1 VKERLGPGAWLTLR
15 LVLGMRFTLFTRQLG
30 GRGAIGAIFG
40 ALVATGMAAG
50 LGLGAWWLFARVD
63 VLSIHPVW
71 MAFSL
76 GLFFFLLGLFWVIWP
91 VIAAQVNE
99 AHEMGRYF
107 QFPVRPIQL
116 YAIHTGVGLLEP
128 SVLFFYPILA
138 GALIGLGSSL
148 RPGWGAA
155 LGLTLCF
162 VLMCVATGR
171 CLLNLML
178 NVMTSRRSGEILFA
192 FFLVFLGLAA
202 MLPPVDASWLFE
214 RLGSF
219 GSTPEDLNL
228 LANTA
233 RALGATPPG
242 LLGRGLAAAASGESF
257 DALGAGAMMLTC
269 AGIAW
274 LIGLWLLLRF
284 YRGGRGLRLFPR
296 RRSRPQTAKRG
307 SGWKLPFISEP
318 VSAVFEKELRT
329 LVSNPKGRMLFAVPF
344 FLLIILKIVGAAQL
358 FRYLWG
364 DAWAATLWALL
375 GLYVLSV
382 LGGQLFVN
390 GFGYDSHAVRWIF
403 WTPTRPSAW
412 LKGRNLAQALFAG
425 VQMFGLGLTLY
436 ALMPGATTKLWALPV
451 GSFGCGLLLLLGL
464 GNLIS
469 IRYPRRFHFSLA
481 HRDRPVTA
489 GFLWMLAGLAASGLL
504 SLTALGLAPA
514 GDLAVNVALLGLPVL
529 GGCAYGL
536 LLPLAA
542 RRLVAES
549 EALIDGITR

>member
-1 VKERLGPGAWLTLR
+1 MKARLGPGACMTLR

-30 GRGAIGAIFG
+30 GRGIFGAVFG
-40 ALVATGMAAG
+40 ALVATGLAAG
-50 LGLGAWWLFARVD
+50 LGLGAWWLFARVEA
-63 VLSIHPVW
+63 LAIHPVW

-128 SVLFFYPILA
+128 SVLFFYPILI

-148 RPGWGAA
+148 GPGWGAS

-192 FFLVFLGLAA
+192 FFLVFLALAA
-202 MLPPVDASWLFE
+202 LLPPVDSSWLFE
-214 RLGSF
+214 RLGTF
-219 GSTPEDLNL
+219 GATPEDLNL

-242 LLGRGLAAAASGESF
+242 LLGRGLAAAASGETF

-274 LIGLWLLLRF
+274 LFGLWLLLRF
-284 YRGGRGLRLFPR
+284 YRGGRGLRFLPR
-296 RRSRPQTAKRG
+296 RRSRPQTPRRG
-307 SGWKLPFISEP
+307 FGWKLPFISDP
-318 VSAVFEKELRT
+318 VSAVFGKELRT

-364 DAWAATLWALL
+364 EVWAATLWALL

-390 GFGYDSHAVRWIF
+390 GFGYDSQAVRWIF
-403 WTPTRPSAW
+403 WTPTPPSAW
-412 LKGRNLAQALFAG
+412 LKGRNLAQALFAS
-425 VQMFGLGLTLY
+425 VQMLGLGLTLY
-436 ALMPGATTKLWALPV
+436 ALLPGAGPMLLVLPFC
-451 GSFGCGLLLLLGL
+451 SFGCGLLLLLGL
-464 GNLIS
+464 GNLVS
-469 IRYPRRFHFSLA
+469 IRYPRKFHFSLA
-481 HRDRPVTA
+481 RRDHPVTA
-489 GFLWMLAGLAASGLL
+489 GFLWMLAGLAASGLM

-514 GDLAVNVALLGLPVL
+514 GALVVNAALLSLPVL
-529 GGCAYGL
+529 GAGAYGL

-542 RRLVAES
+542 RRLVAER
-549 EALIDGITR
+549 EALIDRVTR